1 MFNKRDNTNAEKY
14 ADILIDQ
21 LRVRKFQYHIDH
33 NSDIKMNDK
42 DFQKLYDKLIPV
54 INKIINNG
62 NEFILTKD
70 YLYYLSYLS
79 LKMIDYQKELL
90 GLLNNLVHLDDKK
103 LTKLYRK
110 YFDDIL
116 FDKYLKEFDDI
127 SCYTDR
133 MEGDYKDAFL
143 TLKSDS
149 DNLHNIFIR
158 GYEHDLLD
166 QISSLIFAKCAK
178 TGNLGLYNK
187 LSRPYF
193 TDPRQ
198 TIDYFA
204 MNGFIDNHYELVD
217 DFDNYIYKGLN
228 EDNKNANIIR

>member
-1 MFNKRDNTNAEKY
+1 MDNNNLFVYINRIINHVIYWKDRLHLTEQQGFKVSDKSINELRKR
-14 ADILIDQ
+14 
-21 LRVRKFQYHIDH
+21 LRPFIE
-33 NSDIKMNDK
+33 
-42 DFQKLYDKLIPV
+42 
-54 INKIINNG
+54 KIIKSG
-62 NEFILTKD
+62 KD
-70 YLYYLSYLS
+70 YLLTEDFCYYLVYESF
-79 LKMIDYQKELL
+79 KMVDYQKELL
-90 GLLNNLVHLDDKK
+90 GYLNELKDLDDKK

-166 QISSLIFAKCAK
+166 QISSLIFARCAK

-204 MNGFIDNHYELVD
+204 MNGFIDSHYELVD

-228 EDNKNANIIR
+228 EDNKNSNIIR